1 MMPATQLLDP
11 LSHTR
16 WLGNTTY
23 ALLRTTRSVWAIRR
37 PGWPL
42 ADRCTPALR
51 RRSFYQC

>member
-1 MMPATQLLDP
+1 MMTATQLLDP

-16 WLGNTTY
+16 WLGNTTDP
-23 ALLRTTRSVWAIRR
+23 LLRTTQFGMGDPS